1 MKKFTEFFNLILEEK
16 QAATKVVIVEAADYI
31 SMNQQDRIK
40 EITQSLKRFSA
51 IYPEFQAD
59 LDALNANA
67 YLTGADELE
76 LLKIYKNNELPEHI
90 RNAAKELV
98 ILNKLGF
105 LINYVKR
112 GSIKLDRQND
122 IVGDLV
128 IGLNDL
134 IEKFDPEIN
143 DAFTPYVKSSING
156 LILNAINPNRQQS
169 VSADANGRNGEMQV
183 SSIDAEISGDRGE
196 WADKDQ
202 TLADK
207 LEDLREGIRPDE
219 TLAKDEIRD
228 LLEDMLLNDDNT
240 ILTTLEKQVL
250 LGVNEGKKDVEI
262 AKELNITPVYVGI
275 LRKKAITKISNA
287 FKS

>member
-40 EITQSLKRFSA
+40 EITQSLKRFSE

-59 LDALNANA
+59 FDALNTNA
-67 YLTGADELE
+67 YLTGEDELE
-76 LLKIYKNNELPEHI
+76 LLKIYKNHELPEQV

-112 GSIKLDRQND
+112 GSIKLDKQND

-143 DAFTPYVKSSING
+143 DAFTPYVKRSING

-169 VSADANGRNGEMQV
+169 VSADANGRNGEMTV

-219 TLAKDEIRD
+219 TLVKDEIRD
-228 LLEDMLLNDDNT
+228 ILEDILLNDDNT

-250 LGVNEGKKDVEI
+250 IGVSEGKKDVEI

>member
-40 EITQSLKRFSA
+40 EITQSLKRFNA

-59 LDALNANA
+59 FDALNTNA
-67 YLTGADELE
+67 YLTGEDELE

-250 LGVNEGKKDVEI
+250 LGVSEGKKDVEI